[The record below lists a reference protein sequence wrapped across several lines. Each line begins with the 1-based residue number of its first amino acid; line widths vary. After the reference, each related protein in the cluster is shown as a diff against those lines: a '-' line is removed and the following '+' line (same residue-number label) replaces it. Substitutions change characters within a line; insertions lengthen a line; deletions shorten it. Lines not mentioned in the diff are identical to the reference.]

1 MDFSLTEEQTM
12 FRDLFRDFAEKEV
25 AKVAEHTDRSEEPP
39 VELLNKAA
47 AQGFFGAPIPEAYGG
62 VGIDWQ
68 SYTMLAEELGKHC
81 LSTAITIGL
90 HTSLAAMSIL
100 DAGTEEQK
108 QKYLP
113 PMAAG
118 EMIGAFALTEPDA
131 GSDPGSLTTTAE
143 RVEGGY
149 KLNGVKS
156 WVANAGVGGVFVVF
170 AATNPGAKQNG
181 LSAFIVEKDSPGV
194 MVGYREK
201 TLGLRGLGI
210 HTVYFEDCF
219 VPEINLLGGENQ
231 GWDIIIRAFNRVRLT
246 LAAISL
252 GAAEASLA
260 LGVTF
265 AAERKQFGT
274 QIANKQAIQNYVA
287 DVSTDIEA
295 LRGLVR
301 HAAWLADEAGRGNRA
316 PTEFGRAASMAK
328 YFGARVAK
336 DAANKMLQVHGGYG
350 FSDEYAISRFYRDV
364 RALRILGGT
373 DEMQRYVVARAA
385 FEEKGIRIQP

>member
-25 AKVAEHTDRSEEPP
+25 AKLAEHIDRSEEPP
-39 VELLNKAA
+39 LELFKKAA
-47 AQGFFGAPIPEAYGG
+47 AQGFFGGPIPEAYGG

-68 SYTMLAEELGKHC
+68 SYCLLTQELGKHC
-81 LSTAITIGL
+81 LSTAITIGI

-118 EMIGAFALTEPDA
+118 EMIGSFALTEPDA
-131 GSDPGSLTTTAE
+131 GSDPGSLSATATK
-143 RVEGGY
+143 VEGGY
-149 KLNGVKS
+149 RLNGTKS
-156 WVANAGVGGVFVVF
+156 WVSNAGIGGVTVLF
-170 AATNPGAKQNG
+170 ASTTPGARHKG
-181 LSAFIVEKDSPGV
+181 ISAFIIENDSPGV
-194 MVGYREK
+194 AIGYREQ
-201 TLGLRGLGI
+201 TLGLRGLDI
-210 HTVYFEDCF
+210 RTVYFEDVF
-219 VPEINLLGGENQ
+219 VPEANILGAENN
-231 GWDIIIRAFNRVRLT
+231 GWEIVLRAFSRVRLT
-246 LAAISL
+246 LDAVSL

-274 QIANKQAIQNYVA
+274 QIANKQAIQNYA
-287 DVSTDIEA
+287 AEIAIEIEA

-301 HAAWLADEAGRGNRA
+301 HAAWLADNGQD
-316 PTEFGRAASMAK
+316 FGRAASMAK
-328 YFGARVAK
+328 YHGARTAK

-350 FSDEYAISRFYRDV
+350 FSDEYAISRYYRDV
-364 RALRILGGT
+364 RALRLLGGT
-373 DEMQRYVVARAA
+373 DEIQRYVVARAA